1 MNSIVFDVVF
11 QKKTE
16 NESIK
21 LSPDSEFQQL
31 KIMLCGKYKIFDV
44 TKLFIYYK
52 NNLLVLNDDTL
63 KLKDIFKS
71 KKVKLEISNT
81 PIKKQKSLKSESFK
95 YFCQCKAGAIYL
107 CDKCEEFL
115 CEFCLNKK
123 KHITHNQKIIKIND
137 YSSYVKNLV
146 KVMANELDEKIM
158 NDEAYKFLK
167 YWNYDKEKEIDNINT
182 KYEFLKKQL
191 EDIKQIE
198 IDYLIFLNEGNNY
211 EVLKREV
218 NETINQYSNFTTDE
232 ETIDEII
239 KQKNKIIELSQDL
252 YNKYNKIKLQLLNYT
267 KNLKDLHTFNQ
278 IFQNMVQEKFNFVKK
293 IKTIQ

>member
-44 TKLFIYYK
+44 SKLFIYYK

-115 CEFCLNKK
+115 CEL
-123 KHITHNQKIIKIND
+123 
-137 YSSYVKNLV
+137 
-146 KVMANELDEKIM
+146 
-158 NDEAYKFLK
+158 
-167 YWNYDKEKEIDNINT
+167 
-182 KYEFLKKQL
+182 
-191 EDIKQIE
+191 
-198 IDYLIFLNEGNNY
+198 
-211 EVLKREV
+211 
-218 NETINQYSNFTTDE
+218 
-232 ETIDEII
+232 
-239 KQKNKIIELSQDL
+239 
-252 YNKYNKIKLQLLNYT
+252 
-267 KNLKDLHTFNQ
+267 
-278 IFQNMVQEKFNFVKK
+278 
-293 IKTIQ
+293 

>member
-1 MNSIVFDVVF
+1 MNTIIFDIIY

-21 LSPDSEFQQL
+21 LSPESEFQQL

-44 TKLFIYYK
+44 SKLFIYYK
-52 NNLLVLNDDTL
+52 NNLLTPNDDSQ
-63 KLKDIFKS
+63 KLKEIFKS

-81 PIKKQKSLKSESFK
+81 LMQKHKEEKSEQYK
-95 YFCQCKAGAIYL
+95 YYCKCKSSAIYI

-115 CEFCLNKK
+115 CDFCLKKK

-137 YSSYVKNLV
+137 YSNFIKKLV
-146 KVMANELDEKIM
+146 QGMASELDEKII

-167 YWNYDKEKEIDNINT
+167 YWNYDKEKEINNVNT

-198 IDYLIFLNEGNNY
+198 IDYLIYLNEGNNY
-211 EVLKREV
+211 EILKKEIID
-218 NETINQYSNFTTDE
+218 TINQYSNFSTDE
-232 ETIDEII
+232 ETIEEII
-239 KQKNKIIELSQDL
+239 KQKKNIKIYFLMDG
-252 YNKYNKIKLQLLNYT
+252 IKKRFMVLN
-267 KNLKDLHTFNQ
+267 
-278 IFQNMVQEKFNFVKK
+278 
-293 IKTIQ
+293 